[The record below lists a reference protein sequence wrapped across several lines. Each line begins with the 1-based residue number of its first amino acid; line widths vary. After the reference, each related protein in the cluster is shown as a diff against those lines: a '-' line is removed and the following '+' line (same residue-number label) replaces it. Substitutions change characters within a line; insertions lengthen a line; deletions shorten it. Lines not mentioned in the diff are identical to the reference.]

1 MYVPPIYWLQQN
13 RDWLLCACPIR
24 WEFKKR
30 GLPQPSDIYSVL
42 LLSPLLC
49 QANRMRSCRQTD
61 GQQQAGGD
69 GMKHTREFLVDHY
82 LTHRQGKAIS
92 TATNSYFSPAAAFY
106 HSKFYLHLMLRYP
119 RSWGHGKDYPKYTAW
134 MRLDTSC
141 SQCSIHMLKMY
152 LFVYNR
158 HIFLLDC
165 QHNFEK
171 KNLTGNIFCAFTSF
185 FSRLS

>member
-61 GQQQAGGD
+61 RQQQAGGD

-119 RSWGHGKDYPKYTAW
+119 RSWGHGKRLPKIYS
-134 MRLDTSC
+134 LDETRY
-141 SQCSIHMLKMY
+141 QLLTMLHTY
-152 LFVYNR
+152 AQNVFVCVQQT
-158 HIFLLDC
+158 HFP
-165 QHNFEK
+165 
-171 KNLTGNIFCAFTSF
+171 SW
-185 FSRLS
+185 LSV